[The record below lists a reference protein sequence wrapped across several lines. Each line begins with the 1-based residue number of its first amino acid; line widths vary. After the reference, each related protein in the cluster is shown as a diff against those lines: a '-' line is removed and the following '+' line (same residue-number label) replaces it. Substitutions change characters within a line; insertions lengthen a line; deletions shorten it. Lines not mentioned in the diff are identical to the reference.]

1 MVEVNLP
8 YNPGGMSGAKVKL
21 TLREAN
27 DLLIAIANARLAAVE
42 ALLGARVRRPIRN
55 NDRRIP

>member
-42 ALLGARVRRPIRN
+42 ALLGARGEKA
-55 NDRRIP
+55 D